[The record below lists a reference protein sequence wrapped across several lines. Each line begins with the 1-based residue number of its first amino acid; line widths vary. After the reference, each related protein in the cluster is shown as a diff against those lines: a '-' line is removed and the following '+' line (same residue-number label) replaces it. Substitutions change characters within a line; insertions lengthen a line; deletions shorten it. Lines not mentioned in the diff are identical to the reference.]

1 MTESQEAAREPLTP
15 ALPLRMKAFLVDTN
29 IIHIML
35 YWDLHRKI
43 NISGAKNL
51 SRKTGTLPVSMAT
64 PVDQPASH

>member
-1 MTESQEAAREPLTP
+1 
-15 ALPLRMKAFLVDTN
+15 MKAFLVDTN

-64 PVDQPASH
+64 PVDQPVSH